1 MYKDNIKMLWT
12 FEMVSVRYKLQ
23 CFNNT

>member
-1 MYKDNIKMLWT
+1 MYKDNIKVIWA

-23 CFNNT
+23 CFNNS